1 MIIPAQ
7 ITFRNMEPSADVE
20 DWVREEID
28 KLESYYGQIM
38 GCQIAVEIPH
48 RHRLKGNAYHI
59 RIRLTVPGREI
70 VVKWEPT
77 LNKEARHLGVPGLT
91 KKWEVNPRHKKLR
104 QAVNDA
110 FKAAGRRLE
119 DFARRQ
125 RGKVKTHA
133 LLPIGRVN
141 HLVKEKGYGFLTTL
155 DGREIY
161 FHKDSVL
168 NRGFSRL
175 KVGSSVSFAEE
186 AGEKGPQAS
195 TVRIHHKRSAARPVV
210 ELTASGG

>member
-1 MIIPAQ
+1 MNMPPQ
-7 ITFRNMEPSADVE
+7 ITFRNMPASAEVE
-20 DWVREEID
+20 DWVSEEID
-28 KLESYYGQIM
+28 KLESYYGKIT
-38 GCQIAVEIPH
+38 GCRVAVEIPH
-48 RHRLKGNAYHI
+48 RHHLKGKLYHI

-77 LNKEARHLGVPGLT
+77 LSRMAQHLGVPELT

-119 DFARRQ
+119 DYARRQ
-125 RGKVKTHA
+125 RGDVKTHS

-141 HLVKEKGYGFLTTL
+141 RIVKDEGYGFLTTI

-175 KVGSSVSFAEE
+175 KVGSSVTFAEE
-186 AGEKGPQAS
+186 QGEKGPQAS
-195 TVRIHHKRSAARPVV
+195 TVRIHRKHSAAKPVL
-210 ELTASGG
+210 ELRASAD

>member
-1 MIIPAQ
+1 MIMPVQ
-7 ITFRNMEPSADVE
+7 ITFRNMEPSTSVE

-38 GCQIAVEIPH
+38 NCQVALEIPH
-48 RHRLKGNAYHI
+48 RHRIKGKQYHI

-70 VVKWEPT
+70 VVRWEPT
-77 LNKEARHLGVPGLT
+77 LNKEARHLGVPELT
-91 KKWEVNPRHKKLR
+91 KKWEVNPHHKKLR
-104 QAVNDA
+104 QALNDA
-110 FKAAGRRLE
+110 FRAAARRLE

-125 RGKVKTHA
+125 RGDVKTHA

-141 HLVKEKGYGFLTTL
+141 RLLKEKGYGFLTTL

-175 KVGSSVSFAEE
+175 RVGSSVSFAEE
-186 AGEKGPQAS
+186 QGEKGPQAS
-195 TVRIHHKRSAARPVV
+195 TVRIHRKHGAAKPVV
-210 ELTASGG
+210 ELSASTG